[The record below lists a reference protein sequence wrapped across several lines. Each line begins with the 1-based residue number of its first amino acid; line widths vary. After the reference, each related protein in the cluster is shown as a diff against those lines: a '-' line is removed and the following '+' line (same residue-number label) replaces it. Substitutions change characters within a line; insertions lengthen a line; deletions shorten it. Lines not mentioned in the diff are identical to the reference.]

1 MQNISESISDKI
13 IDLLSDSD
21 KYSLKK
27 WNTYGIVKSAEDM
40 LNLLLI
46 LKCFDSDL
54 DQVHDYMMGNTNE
67 ICGIYITSAESDQE
81 VSDILLQTFTVFHS
95 RNELEKYVI
104 EESLLDDTETFDE
117 FLYNNFVIN
126 NEPVYLLDG
135 RC

>member
-54 DQVHDYMMGNTNE
+54 DQVHDYMM
-67 ICGIYITSAESDQE
+67 
-81 VSDILLQTFTVFHS
+81 V
-95 RNELEKYVI
+95 
-104 EESLLDDTETFDE
+104 
-117 FLYNNFVIN
+117 
-126 NEPVYLLDG
+126 
-135 RC
+135 

>member
-21 KYSLKK
+21 KYSLK
-27 WNTYGIVKSAEDM
+27 
-40 LNLLLI
+40 
-46 LKCFDSDL
+46 
-54 DQVHDYMMGNTNE
+54 QVHDYMMGNTNE

-81 VSDILLQTFTVFHS
+81 VADILLQTFTVFHS

-117 FLYNNFVIN
+117 FLYNDFVIN

>member
-67 ICGIYITSAESDQE
+67 ILWY
-81 VSDILLQTFTVFHS
+81 
-95 RNELEKYVI
+95 
-104 EESLLDDTETFDE
+104 
-117 FLYNNFVIN
+117 LYYF
-126 NEPVYLLDG
+126 G
-135 RC
+135 RIRPGGC